1 MNKFNI
7 KFLYSSKTLKNRRLI
22 KIKFLFFINRVFNLY
37 VKILNIKKSYIFN
50 NFELNVKFNDYIKF
64 NNLIIFSIINFNV
77 V

>member
-37 VKILNIKKSYIFN
+37 VKILNIKKNYLFN
-50 NFELNVKFNDYIKF
+50 NFELNVKFDDYIKF
-64 NNLIIFSIINFNV
+64 INLLIFSIINF
-77 V
+77 